1 MTGANGAGRYAP
13 SPSGDLH
20 VGNLRTA
27 LLAWCFARASG
38 RRFLMRVEDLD
49 RARDAGAAAR
59 QLDDLS
65 RIGLDWDGEAVL
77 QSELGRG
84 HDAAIDRLAEAG
96 LVYECTCTRADILAA
111 PSAPHAPPGAYP
123 GTCRDRS
130 EAERARERERI
141 APRRPALRLRVPT
154 GMAAPEFDDR
164 IRGRVVGEI
173 DDFVLRRGD
182 GTVAYNLA
190 VVVDDAAMGI
200 DQVVR
205 GDDLATS
212 TPRHIVLQ
220 RLLGLPSP
228 PDVEFAHVPLVLGS
242 SGARLAKRD
251 GAVTLADLRSAGA
264 SAEEVLAVLAQSLDL
279 AAPGER
285 VHPQLLVE
293 RFDPGALPRSA
304 WVWPGLEN
312 AATS

>member
-1 MTGANGAGRYAP
+1 
-13 SPSGDLH
+13 
-20 VGNLRTA
+20 
-27 LLAWCFARASG
+27 
-38 RRFLMRVEDLD
+38 
-49 RARDAGAAAR
+49 
-59 QLDDLS
+59 
-65 RIGLDWDGEAVL
+65 
-77 QSELGRG
+77 
-84 HDAAIDRLAEAG
+84 
-96 LVYECTCTRADILAA
+96 
-111 PSAPHAPPGAYP
+111 
-123 GTCRDRS
+123 
-130 EAERARERERI
+130 
-141 APRRPALRLRVPT
+141 
-154 GMAAPEFDDR
+154 
-164 IRGRVVGEI
+164 
-173 DDFVLRRGD
+173 
-182 GTVAYNLA
+182 

>member
-1 MTGANGAGRYAP
+1 
-13 SPSGDLH
+13 
-20 VGNLRTA
+20 
-27 LLAWCFARASG
+27 
-38 RRFLMRVEDLD
+38 MRVEDLD

-154 GMAAPEFDDR
+154 GVAAPEFDDR

-205 GDDLATS
+205 GDDLVTS